1 MPVTSK
7 GKKRVLVIDDAENV
21 RSLFVKTLEP
31 KGFDVVT
38 SADPDVGVEGARETE
53 PDLIFISLLFPH
65 SNGLKVSKAIHA
77 DEGLKNVPIVMLIT
91 YRGELDPKYTST
103 IGVVDVLVKPL
114 GAKDILEKTVSLLGG
129 DVPLPDTEK
138 EASVIPSGETEEIYS
153 LEEEF
158 GDLERED
165 AGLKGESPWDREFT
179 ELGSEEA
186 FPGPGDEA
194 ATQTPAGE
202 PGVAE
207 TPFPADE
214 PAQGVMDDFLDYE
227 REVETTGKEEDI
239 PSGKDDAKDEMK
251 RRFTG
256 DDVIDEE
263 GTFPQPK
270 KNLLK
275 KALIVAGVIVII
287 AGVTVGVLRLVSFYS
302 GESGSRVEKE
312 MVKDNLPKAAKPDQT
327 ASVPEVGRN
336 EESESSEAVPAETKE
351 ENLPAADAQKAG
363 TAQSAIPER
372 KAAKTPVT
380 GKRKPQAKQEK
391 TSLTY
396 SVQVGY
402 FKEGKHASRLLESMK
417 KKGYDAYLYTGSD
430 EGKRVLIGKFRD
442 RKQAREQSRRILK
455 DEGLKSV
462 VYQY

>member
-7 GKKRVLVIDDAENV
+7 GKKRVLVIDDDENV

-53 PDLIFISLLFPH
+53 PDLIFISLLFTQ

-77 DEGLKNVPIVMLIT
+77 DESLQNVPIVVLIT

-129 DVPLPDTEK
+129 DAALPDAEEETF
-138 EASVIPSGETEEIYS
+138 IPSGEKEEMYS

-158 GDLERED
+158 EDLAREE
-165 AGLKGESPWDREFT
+165 AGLKDESPWDAEYT

-194 ATQTPAGE
+194 ATQTSAGE
-202 PGVAE
+202 PAETE
-207 TPFPADE
+207 TPFHADE
-214 PAQGVMDDFLDYE
+214 PSPGVTDDFLDYE
-227 REVETTGKEEDI
+227 REAEAAGKGEDI
-239 PSGKDDAKDEMK
+239 SSGKADTQEEIR
-251 RRFTG
+251 RRFTA

-263 GTFPQPK
+263 ETFPEPK

-275 KALIVAGVIVII
+275 KAITVAGVVVII
-287 AGVTVGVLRLVSFYS
+287 AGVTVGVLRLVSFFS
-302 GESGSRVEKE
+302 GELRSRVEKE
-312 MVKDNLPKAAKPDQT
+312 MVKDNLPNAVKSDQ
-327 ASVPEVGRN
+327 AVSVPESGKN
-336 EESESSEAVPAETKE
+336 EESASSASVPAETKE
-351 ENLPAADAQKAG
+351 ENQPPAGGQKAG
-363 TAQSAIPER
+363 AVQTAVPDR
-372 KAAKTPVT
+372 TVAKTAV
-380 GKRKPQAKQEK
+380 KERRKPQTRQEK

-402 FKEGKHASRLLESMK
+402 FKEGKHASRLLESLK
-417 KKGYDAYLYTGSD
+417 KKGYDAYLYAGSD
-430 EGKRVLIGKFRD
+430 AGKRVLIGKFRD